1 MEELF
6 ILSQTEFQILAASR
20 GIRRFFG
27 VKSNVVLDET
37 MVLYQIHEMAQR
49 GILTQN
55 GEGFEIQETYRNLMD
70 GIKNATKLLVISD
83 TRDTNGNVCIYKG
96 EKIVCLEESPRD
108 EDSLRLGIFE
118 GDDLSQVLRD
128 RELLPENSYDS
139 EIMQIQDPEQY
150 REEIL
155 AADPLVSYE
164 VMMNDAEIAEKQ
176 IIEVVMVLGQYWI
189 RKQGIG
195 ESIEIFGYDR
205 QQMCETLQELL

>member
-108 EDSLRLGIFE
+108 EDSLRLGIYE

-139 EIMQIQDPEQY
+139 DIMQLQDPEQY

-155 AADPLVSYE
+155 AASPLVSYE

-189 RKQGIG
+189 RRRGIG

>member
-108 EDSLRLGIFE
+108 EDSLRLGIYE

-139 EIMQIQDPEQY
+139 DIMQLQDPEQY

-155 AADPLVSYE
+155 AASPLVSYE

-195 ESIEIFGYDR
+195 ESIEIFGYER

>member
-6 ILSQTEFQILAASR
+6 ILSQTEFQRLAASR

-27 VKSNVVLDET
+27 VKSDVGLDET

-108 EDSLRLGIFE
+108 EDSLRLGIYE

-139 EIMQIQDPEQY
+139 DIMQLQDPEQY
-150 REEIL
+150 REAIL
-155 AADPLVSYE
+155 AASPLVSYE

-195 ESIEIFGYDR
+195 ESIEIFGYER

>member
-108 EDSLRLGIFE
+108 EDSLRLGIYE

-139 EIMQIQDPEQY
+139 DIMQLQDPEQY

-155 AADPLVSYE
+155 AASPLVSYE

-189 RKQGIG
+189 RRQGIG

>member
-108 EDSLRLGIFE
+108 EDSLRLGIYE

-139 EIMQIQDPEQY
+139 DIMQLQDPEQY

-155 AADPLVSYE
+155 AASPLVSYE

-195 ESIEIFGYDR
+195 ESIEIFGYER
-205 QQMCETLQELL
+205 QQMCETLQDLL

>member
-108 EDSLRLGIFE
+108 EDSLRLGIYE
-118 GDDLSQVLRD
+118 GDELSQVLRD

-139 EIMQIQDPEQY
+139 DIMQLQDPEQY

-155 AADPLVSYE
+155 AASPLVSYE

>member
-108 EDSLRLGIFE
+108 EDSLRLGIYE
-118 GDDLSQVLRD
+118 GDELSQVLRD

-139 EIMQIQDPEQY
+139 DIMQLQDPEQY

-155 AADPLVSYE
+155 AASPLVSYE

-176 IIEVVMVLGQYWI
+176 IIEVVMLLGQYWI

>member
-108 EDSLRLGIFE
+108 EDSLRLGIYE

-139 EIMQIQDPEQY
+139 DIMQLQDPEQY

-155 AADPLVSYE
+155 AASPLVSYE

>member
-49 GILTQN
+49 GILSQN

-83 TRDTNGNVCIYKG
+83 THDTNGNVCIYMG

-108 EDSLRLGIFE
+108 EDSLRLGIYE
-118 GDDLSQVLRD
+118 GDDLFQVLRD

-164 VMMNDAEIAEKQ
+164 VMMNDAEITEKQ

-195 ESIEIFGYDR
+195 ESIEIYGYDR
-205 QQMCETLQELL
+205 QQMCEILQDLL

>member
-70 GIKNATKLLVISD
+70 GIINATKLLVISE

-108 EDSLRLGIFE
+108 EDSLRLGIYE

-139 EIMQIQDPEQY
+139 DIMQLQDPEQY

-155 AADPLVSYE
+155 AASPLVSYE